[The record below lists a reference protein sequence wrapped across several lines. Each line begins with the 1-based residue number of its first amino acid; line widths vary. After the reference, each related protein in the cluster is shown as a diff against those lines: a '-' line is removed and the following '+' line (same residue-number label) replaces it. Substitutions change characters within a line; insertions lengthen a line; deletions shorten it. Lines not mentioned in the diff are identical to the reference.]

1 MSNREIVYGTYTDT
15 HTGADPRKDPS
26 LYEVTGRP
34 IPAVPAHEERL
45 VENIDTEFAK
55 AYRATKTVGKADEK
69 VKMAQ
74 SLEWLETCDDGT
86 VIRFTK
92 MFPGSTSKNGVWAE
106 GVWAESETHVLTFAA
121 IKWGDQWWATFD
133 SNKQSRMTTTSFIIW
148 LLSGFPV
155 LEIEWATT
163 WGRRAVTSSKVI
175 EEEPEVVTPPQY
187 TQNGAG
193 CPVCDKHFET
203 SQIRLAGWMIPLH
216 VKLGEETGTCAGS
229 GRVVSVAGVRS

>member
-1 MSNREIVYGTYTDT
+1 MSNREIAYGTFTRHLTSPD
-15 HTGADPRKDPS
+15 
-26 LYEVTGRP
+26 LYEADGRP

-74 SLEWLETCDDGT
+74 SLEWLENCDDGT

-92 MFPGSTSKNGVWAE
+92 TFPGSSSKDGGWGVDD
-106 GVWAESETHVLTFAA
+106 THVLTFAA
-121 IKWGDQWWATFD
+121 IRWGDHWFVTFE
-133 SNKQSRMTTTSFIIW
+133 SNKQSRMTTMSLIIW

-155 LEIEWATT
+155 TEIEAAIEWRRWSVTT
-163 WGRRAVTSSKVI
+163 STKIIDEEKA
-175 EEEPEVVTPPQY
+175 EEPKIQD
-187 TQNGAG
+187 NGAG

-203 SQIRLAGWMIPLH
+203 TQIRLQGWKIPLH
-216 VKLGEETGTCAGS
+216 IKLGEKTGTCAGS
-229 GRVVSVAGVRS
+229 GQVV